1 MMHPHRS
8 SSHAN
13 ARRAATERTNE
24 RTTTVVMSNPVCYF
38 DVEIGGQPAGRIE
51 MTVRR
56 RRSKDSCVDNAM
68 RDDGRARDDG
78 RERET
83 GD

>member
-1 MMHPHRS
+1 MRLHLNRS
-8 SSHAN
+8 SSHAS

-24 RTTTVVMSNPVCYF
+24 RTNTVVMSNPVCYF

-56 RRSKDSCVDNAM
+56 HRSKDASMMD
-68 RDDGRARDDG
+68 
-78 RERET
+78 E
-83 GD
+83 